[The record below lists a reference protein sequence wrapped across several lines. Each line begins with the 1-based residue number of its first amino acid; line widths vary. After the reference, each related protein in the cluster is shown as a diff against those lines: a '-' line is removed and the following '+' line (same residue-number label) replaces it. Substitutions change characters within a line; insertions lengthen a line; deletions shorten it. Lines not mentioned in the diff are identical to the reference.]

1 MKRPLLP
8 VVPALALAF
17 ALMAVPAM
25 ARTGLEGSDPA
36 AGAHLAKVAKITLRF
51 SGALQPALSGARL
64 IDRSGTAIPVAT
76 AVSMTAITL
85 LPFQL
90 RPGAY
95 HVDWHS
101 VGQDKTR
108 AKGSIAFTVIP

>member
-1 MKRPLLP
+1 MKHLP
-8 VVPALALAF
+8 MPIIPALALIF
-17 ALMAVPAM
+17 ALMAPPAL
-25 ARTGLEGSDPA
+25 ARTELEKSDPA

-51 SGALQPALSGARL
+51 SGTLQPALSGAKL
-64 IDRSGTAIPVAT
+64 IDRSGTVIPVAT

-90 RPGAY
+90 RPGPY

-101 VGQDKTR
+101 VGQDKTS
-108 AKGSIAFTVIP
+108 AKGSIAFTVTP